1 MDKTWYLGPLGKLRG
16 LVCPEPGM
24 TDTSTRYGGVHQGLT
39 GARTMDITGHRREFE
54 FEFTY
59 LEKSEFEWLNALH
72 TRMVPGPLYLLDPRY
87 RNRLSP
93 QATSL
98 RSTYNAANLGL
109 QVSMGV
115 ARDLTRDFPDD
126 IPYGTHS
133 LAATSFVENQTIT
146 TDAGALTPVRQGE
159 TITGS
164 WYARAVGEDP
174 SQVVSLSFEWFDA
187 DRASQGVSAPQEVTL
202 GSEWNRYS
210 YTATVPEG
218 VSAVVMRLTFG
229 TYNAAVR
236 LAAPMIEEGGT
247 ATEWEQG
254 KAVAMVLVDQLQ
266 TSSPLFPLTDCSLTL
281 LEA

>member
-1 MDKTWYLGPLGKLRG
+1 TDVSRG
-16 LVCPEPGM
+16 VPHDLA
-24 TDTSTRYGGVHQGLT
+24 YGRH
-39 GARTMDITGHRREFE
+39 
-54 FEFTY
+54 
-59 LEKSEFEWLNALH
+59 
-72 TRMVPGPLYLLDPRY
+72 
-87 RNRLSP
+87 SP
-93 QATSL
+93 
-98 RSTYNAANLGL
+98 
-109 QVSMGV
+109 
-115 ARDLTRDFPDD
+115 
-126 IPYGTHS
+126 
-133 LAATSFVENQTIT
+133 AATSFADNQTFT
-146 TDAGALTPVRQGE
+146 TDAGGRTPVRDGE
-159 TITGS
+159 TITGP

-174 SQVVSLSFEWFDA
+174 SHAVSLSFEWFDA

-254 KAVAMVLVDQLQ
+254 KAVAMVLVDQLK

>member
-1 MDKTWYLGPLGKLRG
+1 MDRTWYLGPLGKLRG
-16 LVCPEPGM
+16 LVCPERGM
-24 TDTSTRYGGVHQGLT
+24 SDTSTRYGGIHQGLT
-39 GARTMDITGHRREFE
+39 GARTMDITGHRREYE
-54 FEFTY
+54 FEFVY
-59 LEKSEFEWLNALH
+59 MDKQDFAWLNALH
-72 TRMVPGPLYLLDPRY
+72 NRMVPGPFYLIDPRY
-87 RNRLSP
+87 KNRLSP

-126 IPYGTHS
+126 ILYGTHS
-133 LAATSFVENQTIT
+133 LAATSFAENQTIT
-146 TDAGALTPVRQGE
+146 TDAGALTPVRDGE

-174 SQVVSLSFEWFDA
+174 SQAVSLSFEWFDA

-254 KAVAMVLVDQLQ
+254 KAVAMVLVDQLK